1 MQAKT
6 QNDSPQNLAG
16 REIARRHFLKIS
28 ATGIFGALTFGAL
41 SNSNAFAQSSG
52 GPSSALQQEF
62 EEAAEEFGVPVGVLI
77 AMGYVNT
84 RWEMPPAD
92 TSEYEEGELHGWGGY
107 GIMALVKNPSTDTLS
122 EAAQLTGIPEEK
134 LKTDRKANIR
144 GGAALLA
151 ESQKAQGRST
161 FGQNQASQ
169 ARDQGALNREELGG
183 WLESVSGR
191 GAFGT
196 LRVSEN
202 VPAAAGVGGGEVYQ
216 GQVSLALKQG
226 VSGKTEAGEE
236 ISLQARE
243 VPEEALSGA
252 GVS

>member
-1 MQAKT
+1 MRKRQEDV
-6 QNDSPQNLAG
+6 DSTTVHGLE
-16 REIARRHFLKIS
+16 RKEFLKLS
-28 ATGIFGALTFGAL
+28 AAGVFGALTLGAL
-41 SNSNAFAQSSG
+41 GNSTAFAQSSG

-92 TSEYEEGELHGWGGY
+92 ASEYEEGEIHGWGGY
-107 GIMALVKNPSTDTLS
+107 GIMALVKNPSTDTLG
-122 EAAQLTGIPEEK
+122 EAAQLTGISVEE

-191 GAFGT
+191 GAFGA
-196 LRVSEN
+196 LKISED

-226 VSGKTEAGEE
+226 ASGKTEAGEG

-252 GVS
+252 EVS